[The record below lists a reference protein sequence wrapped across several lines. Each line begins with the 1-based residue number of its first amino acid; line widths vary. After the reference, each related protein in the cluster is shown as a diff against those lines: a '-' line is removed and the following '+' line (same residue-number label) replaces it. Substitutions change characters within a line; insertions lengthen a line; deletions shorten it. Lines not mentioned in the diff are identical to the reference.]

1 MTEEVQKP
9 LDELQILFK
18 QADAMGISYSKNIS
32 IETLRKR
39 IADKQEG
46 VVEEEVQKPVAEATV
61 NSVISASKQRQ
72 AKIKEAT
79 KLIRIRVTN
88 MNPAKSELPGE
99 IFTTGNSVIG
109 TIRKYVPFGGTASE
123 VGYHVPQII
132 LNMLRRRT
140 FTTTVEKRNDKG
152 LVYYEKQVR
161 KEFAIE
167 VLDPLT
173 QEELDKL
180 AQDQRASGRV

>member
-1 MTEEVQKP
+1 MTEDVQKP

-18 QADAMGISYSKNIS
+18 QADAMGIEYSKNIG

-39 IADKQEG
+39 ISDKQEG
-46 VVEEEVQKPVAEATV
+46 ITEDKPKDETPTPMT
-61 NSVISASKQRQ
+61 ASRIRQ
-72 AKIKEAT
+72 QKIKEAT
-79 KLIRIRVTN
+79 KLIRVRVTN
-88 MNPAKSELPGE
+88 MNPAKAELQGE

-109 TIRKYVPFGGTASE
+109 TVRKFVPFGGMASE

-132 LNMLRRRT
+132 LNILKRRT
-140 FTTTVEKRNDKG
+140 FTTTVQKRDDKG
-152 LVYYEKQVR
+152 LPYYEKQVR

-167 VLDPLT
+167 ILEPLT
-173 QEELDKL
+173 QAELDKL

>member
-18 QADAMGISYSKNIS
+18 QADAMGITYSKNIS

-39 IADKQEG
+39 IADKQDGITDE
-46 VVEEEVQKPVAEATV
+46 VVEEPVDVKKET
-61 NSVISASKQRQ
+61 VISASKQRQ

-88 MNPAKSELPGE
+88 MNPAKAELPGE

-109 TIRKYVPFGGTASE
+109 TVRKYVPFGGTASE
-123 VGYHVPQII
+123 IGYHVPQII
-132 LNMLRRRT
+132 LNMLQRRT
-140 FTTTVEKRNDKG
+140 FTSTVEKRNDKG

-167 VLDPLT
+167 ILDPLT
-173 QEELDKL
+173 KEELDKL

>member
-18 QADAMGISYSKNIS
+18 QADAMGITYSKNIS

-39 IADKQEG
+39 IADKQDG
-46 VVEEEVQKPVAEATV
+46 VVEEVQEPVVAATKET
-61 NSVISASKQRQ
+61 VISASKQRQ

-109 TIRKYVPFGGTASE
+109 TVRKYVPFGGTASE

-132 LNMLRRRT
+132 LNMLQRRT